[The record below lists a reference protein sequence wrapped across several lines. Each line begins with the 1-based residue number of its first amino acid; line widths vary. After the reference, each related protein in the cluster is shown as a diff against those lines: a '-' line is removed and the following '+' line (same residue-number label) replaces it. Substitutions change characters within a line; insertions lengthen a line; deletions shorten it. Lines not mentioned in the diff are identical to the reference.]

1 MNKKC
6 QVFTPENYVRELLDS
21 VGYTEHLYGRK
32 ILENSCGDGN
42 ILVAVVQ
49 RYIDD
54 CVANGLSRT
63 RIKNGLARDIYG
75 VEIDPEQFQ
84 KCIENLNKVLEKNNI
99 NKVEWKIFNDD
110 YLRWNDV
117 SQFQFIVGNP
127 PYITYSELA
136 KDEQKYVKEN
146 FNTYA
151 VKQTKELD
159 DNSQSK
165 NDRKDPKVI
174 AKLVTEGRYSAP
186 YTPDG
191 VYADLRIMV
200 ANRKRLIREMTQ
212 IKNRFA
218 RWFAIYFPEYTDV
231 FGDYEAQSSMLLLKK
246 VCTPEAIVEL
256 GAEKINQIWRDAKLR
271 AVGMKR
277 ATTLCETAKRSIGL
291 KKGSSAAR
299 YEMKLLLEDY
309 EYKKAQLD
317 AVMEE
322 IEKLCRKIPESEQML
337 AIKGIGVITVA
348 GFLAEVGDVRRFESP
363 RQIQK
368 LAGLSL
374 RENSSGKHKGQTT
387 ISKRGRSKLRAV
399 LFNAAIPLIAKNPE
413 FKSLHEYYTTRA
425 NNPLK
430 KKQSVIAISCKLIR
444 VFYAILAKGVTYDA
458 QKLISDIHRQ
468 PQVA

>member
-1 MNKKC
+1 M
-6 QVFTPENYVRELLDS
+6 L
-21 VGYTEHLYGRK
+21 
-32 ILENSCGDGN
+32 
-42 ILVAVVQ
+42 
-49 RYIDD
+49 
-54 CVANGLSRT
+54 
-63 RIKNGLARDIYG
+63 
-75 VEIDPEQFQ
+75 
-84 KCIENLNKVLEKNNI
+84 
-99 NKVEWKIFNDD
+99 
-110 YLRWNDV
+110 
-117 SQFQFIVGNP
+117 
-127 PYITYSELA
+127 
-136 KDEQKYVKEN
+136 
-146 FNTYA
+146 
-151 VKQTKELD
+151 
-159 DNSQSK
+159 
-165 NDRKDPKVI
+165 
-174 AKLVTEGRYSAP
+174 
-186 YTPDG
+186 
-191 VYADLRIMV
+191 
-200 ANRKRLIREMTQ
+200 
-212 IKNRFA
+212 
-218 RWFAIYFPEYTDV
+218 
-231 FGDYEAQSSMLLLKK
+231 GDYEAQSSMLLLKK

-368 LAGLSL
+368 LA
-374 RENSSGKHKGQTT
+374 
-387 ISKRGRSKLRAV
+387 V

-444 VFYAILAKGVTYDA
+444 VFYAILANGVTYDA
-458 QKLISDIHRQ
+458 QKMLSDIHRQ
-468 PQVA
+468 PQAA

>member
-1 MNKKC
+1 MNCKQNQKIN
-6 QVFTPENYVRELLDS
+6 QVKESTLV
-21 VGYTEHLYGRK
+21 VG
-32 ILENSCGDGN
+32 
-42 ILVAVVQ
+42 
-49 RYIDD
+49 IDI
-54 CVANGLSRT
+54 GST
-63 RIKNGLARDIYG
+63 THYARVFDWRGI
-75 VEIDPEQFQ
+75 
-84 KCIENLNKVLEKNNI
+84 
-99 NKVEWKIFNDD
+99 
-110 YLRWNDV
+110 
-117 SQFQFIVGNP
+117 
-127 PYITYSELA
+127 ELA
-136 KDEQKYVKEN
+136 KIFSFSNSREGFEN
-146 FNTYA
+146 FISWMRHLQNKYKKSDVIVGIEPTGHYWFDLGAYLEDESILLVMVNPYA

-159 DNSQSK
+159 DNNQSK

-174 AKLVTEGRYSAP
+174 AKLVIEGRYSAP

-200 ANRKRLIREMTQ
+200 ANRRRLIREITQ

-218 RWFAIYFPEYTDV
+218 RWFAIYFPEYKDV
-231 FGDYEAQSSMLLLKK
+231 FGDYEAKSSMMLLK
-246 VCTPEAIVEL
+246 VACTPKAIVEL

-291 KKGSSAAR
+291 KKGSSAAE
-299 YEMKLLLEDY
+299 YEMKLLLADY
-309 EYKKAQLD
+309 EYKMAQLD
-317 AVMEE
+317 SIMEE
-322 IEKLCRKIPESEQML
+322 IESLCKKIPESEQML
-337 AIKGIGVITVA
+337 AIKGIGVITVS

-399 LFNAAIPLIAKNPE
+399 LFNAVIPLIAKNPE
-413 FKSLHEYYTTRA
+413 FRSLHEYYTTRA

-444 VFYAILAKGVTYDA
+444 VFYAILANGVTYDP
-458 QKLISDIHRQ
+458 QKMMSDIHRQ
-468 PQVA
+468 PQTV

>member
-1 MNKKC
+1 M
-6 QVFTPENYVRELLDS
+6 V
-21 VGYTEHLYGRK
+21 
-32 ILENSCGDGN
+32 
-42 ILVAVVQ
+42 
-49 RYIDD
+49 
-54 CVANGLSRT
+54 
-63 RIKNGLARDIYG
+63 
-75 VEIDPEQFQ
+75 
-84 KCIENLNKVLEKNNI
+84 
-99 NKVEWKIFNDD
+99 
-110 YLRWNDV
+110 
-117 SQFQFIVGNP
+117 NP
-127 PYITYSELA
+127 
-136 KDEQKYVKEN
+136 
-146 FNTYA
+146 YA

-165 NDRKDPKVI
+165 NDSKDPKVI
-174 AKLVTEGRYSAP
+174 AKLVIEGRYSAP

-200 ANRKRLIREMTQ
+200 ANRKRLIRELTQ

-218 RWFAIYFPEYTDV
+218 RWFAIYFPEYRDV
-231 FGDYEAQSSMLLLKK
+231 FGNYEAQSSMLVLK
-246 VCTPEAIVEL
+246 VACTPEAIIEL

-277 ATTLCETAKRSIGL
+277 ATTLCEAAKKSIGL
-291 KKGSSAAR
+291 RKGSSAAK
-299 YEMKLLLEDY
+299 YEMKLLLADY
-309 EYKKAQLD
+309 EYKMAQLD
-317 AVMEE
+317 SVMEE
-322 IEKLCRKIPESEQML
+322 IESLCKKVPESEQML

-399 LFNAAIPLIAKNPE
+399 LFNAAIPLIATNPE
-413 FKSLHEYYTTRA
+413 FRALHEYYTTRA

-444 VFYAILAKGVTYDA
+444 IFYAILAKGVTYDP
-458 QKLISDIHRQ
+458 QKMMSDIHR
-468 PQVA
+468 PQAA

>member
-1 MNKKC
+1 MNYKQNEKIN
-6 QVFTPENYVRELLDS
+6 QVKESTLVVGIDIGSTTQYARAFDWRGIELGKVFTFSNSREGFEAFKAWMQRLQDK
-21 VGYTEHLYGRK
+21 YRK
-32 ILENSCGDGN
+32 S
-42 ILVAVVQ
+42 
-49 RYIDD
+49 
-54 CVANGLSRT
+54 
-63 RIKNGLARDIYG
+63 
-75 VEIDPEQFQ
+75 
-84 KCIENLNKVLEKNNI
+84 
-99 NKVEWKIFNDD
+99 
-110 YLRWNDV
+110 DV
-117 SQFQFIVGNP
+117 IVGIEPTGHYWFDLGAYLEDEGILLVMVNP
-127 PYITYSELA
+127 
-136 KDEQKYVKEN
+136 
-146 FNTYA
+146 YA

-200 ANRKRLIREMTQ
+200 TNRKRLIREMTQ

-277 ATTLCETAKRSIGL
+277 ATTAKRSIGL
-291 KKGSSAAR
+291 KKGSSAAQ

-317 AVMEE
+317 AVIEE

-399 LFNAAIPLIAKNPE
+399 LFNAAIPLIATNPE

-444 VFYAILAKGVTYDA
+444 VFYAILANGVTYDA
-458 QKLISDIHRQ
+458 QKMLSDIHRQ
-468 PQVA
+468 PQAA